1 MTGERGATA
10 PEAGKPAP
18 LLSRSFLYIC
28 LATSCFYLS
37 FYLILPVM
45 PLYVASL
52 GGTSTQIGLII
63 GYFAATAMVMRPP
76 AGWLIDTRGHR
87 PILLAGMAVFLLASA
102 GYVVTPSVNAIL
114 ALRVFHGIGMGLFP
128 TAATVVVAELAP
140 LHRRGEAMG
149 WFGVANSLGL
159 LVGPV
164 AGPWIAARLGFPVL
178 FLLAAAVAGLGMAC
192 LVALPPTG
200 RAPRRPSRAPRPGD
214 FFSRAAVL
222 PSVILLFLYVPYG
235 AVVAFIPLIAT
246 ARGLGNPG
254 LFYMVYAIA
263 MLVVRAKAGEVSDA
277 RGRAAVIVPG
287 SVVAA
292 AAMAVLGVTS
302 GSSGVLLAA
311 ALLGAGVGAVLPAV
325 MALAT
330 DRAGIEDRGKAM
342 GTFYTAWEAGIALG
356 AAASGWLLTL
366 TDFSTLFLGVAAMP
380 LVGGAMALKARRRPE
395 PEGQCR
401 VPSA

>member
-1 MTGERGATA
+1 MTAERGAPA
-10 PEAGKPAP
+10 PRADKPAP

-63 GYFAATAMVMRPP
+63 GYFAAMAMLMRPP

-102 GYVVTPSVNAIL
+102 GYVVTPSVSAIL

-149 WFGVANSLGL
+149 WFGVANSVGL
-159 LVGPV
+159 LVGPL
-164 AGPWIAARLGFPVL
+164 AGPWIAARFGFAAL
-178 FLLAAAVAGLGMAC
+178 FLLAAAVAGAGMGC
-192 LVALPPTG
+192 LLALPRP
-200 RAPRRPSRAPRPGD
+200 APRPAPRVPRPGD

-222 PSVILLFLYVPYG
+222 PSGILLFLYVPYG

-246 ARGLGNPG
+246 ARGLENPG
-254 LFYMVYAIA
+254 IFYMVYAVA
-263 MLVVRAKAGEVSDA
+263 MLLVRAKAGEVSDG
-277 RGRAAVIVPG
+277 RGRAAVIIPG
-287 SVVAA
+287 SIVAA
-292 AAMAVLGVTS
+292 AAMAVLGATS
-302 GSSGVLLAA
+302 GSGGVLLAA

-325 MALAT
+325 MALTT
-330 DRAGIEDRGKAM
+330 DRAGLADRGKAM

-356 AAASGWLLTL
+356 AAASGWLLTV
-366 TDFSTLFLGVAAMP
+366 TDFGTLFLGVAAMP
-380 LVGGAMALKARRRPE
+380 LLGAALAVRARRGPAE
-395 PEGQCR
+395 AVGQS
-401 VPSA
+401 V